1 MFHQLEEVD
10 TLQDVRIDDD
20 VDTELKLDTHCQKLW
35 TFRAR
40 D

>member
-20 VDTELKLDTHCQKLW
+20 VDTELKLDTLTGKKTQQYS
-35 TFRAR
+35 TI
-40 D
+40 